1 MKQKR
6 AALSQ
11 KDIKRIK
18 VLELVVNGM
27 VTNQEA
33 AESLKLC
40 RRQIIRLGKKYLEQG
55 ETGIVHG
62 NRGRH
67 PLHRIGEHIRL
78 KVLGLYRER
87 KLFLQGTNLCPNH
100 PWKRSF
106 RKNDHPISGLGETK
120 ATFSLN
126 TWR

>member
-40 RRQIIRLGKKYLEQG
+40 RRQISGSGKRTWIGAKQASF
-55 ETGIVHG
+55 TGTEADIPHTRQENTSASKCSASAG
-62 NRGRH
+62 KS
-67 PLHRIGEHIRL
+67 I
-78 KVLGLYRER
+78 
-87 KLFLQGTNLCPNH
+87 TT
-100 PWKRSF
+100 STS
-106 RKNDHPISGLGETK
+106 PISPTV
-120 ATFSLN
+120 
-126 TWR
+126 